1 MAQHTSLRNLFLSHV
16 AQTSP
21 SPPMLEVASAE
32 GIYIKDIYGKTYID
46 FISGIA
52 VSNSGHRHPKVVEA
66 IKYQADKYLHV
77 MVYGEFIQSPQVL
90 LAQAI
95 IDCLPK
101 SFGSVY
107 FVNSG
112 SEASEGAMKLAKRFT
127 GRRKMIA
134 FRNAYHG
141 STQGAL
147 SLMGGDYFKTGY
159 GPLLPD
165 VEILDYNSFSDLE
178 RIDKE
183 TACVFAE
190 SIQGEAGALPPS
202 SLWIQQL
209 ATRCKEVGALLVLDE
224 IQSGFGRTG
233 KFFAFEHFGVVPDIV
248 LMAKGMGGGL
258 PIGAFAASA
267 EIMSCLSHTPVLGHI
282 TTFGGNA
289 LTAAAAHA
297 NLKVLLDEGYIEAV
311 ATKEQLIRETL
322 TADGIIGIRGKGLM
336 LALEFDSN
344 ERVLKIMER
353 CYEKGLI
360 TDWFL
365 FADNCLRIAPP
376 LIITEA
382 QIQEACRMINEAVEE
397 SV

>member
-1 MAQHTSLRNLFLSHV
+1 
-16 AQTSP
+16 
-21 SPPMLEVASAE
+21 MLEVASAE
-32 GIYIKDIYGKTYID
+32 GIYINDIYGKTYID

-52 VSNSGHRHPKVVEA
+52 VSNTGHRHPKVVEA
-66 IKYQADKYLHV
+66 IKNQVDKYLHV
-77 MVYGEFIQSPQVL
+77 MVYGEFIQGPQVL

-95 IDCLPK
+95 LDCLPK
-101 SFGSVY
+101 NFGSVY

-112 SEASEGAMKLAKRFT
+112 SEASEGAMKLAKRYT

-165 VEILDYNSFSDLE
+165 VEILEYNSLSDLE
-178 RIDKE
+178 RIDAE

-202 SLWIQQL
+202 IIWMQQL
-209 ATRCKEVGALLVLDE
+209 AARCKQQGALLVLDE

-267 EIMSCLSHTPVLGHI
+267 EIMSCLSHNPVLGHI

-311 ATKEQLIRETL
+311 AVKEQRIREAL
-322 TADGIIGIRGKGLM
+322 TAKGIMGIRGKGLM
-336 LALEFDSN
+336 LALEFDTN
-344 ERVLKIMER
+344 QRVLKIMER

-376 LIITEA
+376 LIITDA

-397 SV
+397 TE

>member
-1 MAQHTSLRNLFLSHV
+1 
-16 AQTSP
+16 
-21 SPPMLEVASAE
+21 MLEVASAE
-32 GIYIKDIYGKTYID
+32 GVYIKDIYGKTYID

-52 VSNSGHRHPKVVEA
+52 VSNTGHRHPKVIEA
-66 IKYQADKYLHV
+66 IKNQADKYLHV
-77 MVYGEFIQSPQVL
+77 MVYGEFVQSPQVL

-95 IDCLPK
+95 IACLPK
-101 SFGSVY
+101 SFSSVY

-127 GRRKMIA
+127 GRTKMIA

-147 SLMGGDYFKTGY
+147 SLMGGDYFKKGY
-159 GPLLPD
+159 EPLLPD
-165 VEILDYNSFSDLE
+165 IKILEYNSLDELE
-178 RIDKE
+178 QIDSE

-202 SLWIQQL
+202 DLWMQQL
-209 ATRCKEVGALLVLDE
+209 AARCKEQGALLVLDE

-258 PIGAFAASA
+258 PIGAFAASQ
-267 EIMSCLSHTPVLGHI
+267 EVMSCLSHNPVLGHL

-297 NLKVLLDEGYIEAV
+297 NLNVLLNEGYIQSV
-311 ATKEQLIRETL
+311 PSKEQLIRSEL
-322 TADGIIGIRGKGLM
+322 NANGILGIRGKGLM
-336 LALEFDSN
+336 LAVEFESN
-344 ERVLKIMER
+344 ERVLKIMEL
-353 CYEKGLI
+353 CYQKGLI

-365 FADNCLRIAPP
+365 FADNCLRVAPP
-376 LIITEA
+376 LIINEE
-382 QIQEACRMINEAVEE
+382 QIKQACKIINEAVEE
-397 SV
+397 AQ

>member
-1 MAQHTSLRNLFLSHV
+1 
-16 AQTSP
+16 
-21 SPPMLEVASAE
+21 
-32 GIYIKDIYGKTYID
+32 
-46 FISGIA
+46 
-52 VSNSGHRHPKVVEA
+52 
-66 IKYQADKYLHV
+66 
-77 MVYGEFIQSPQVL
+77 
-90 LAQAI
+90 
-95 IDCLPK
+95 
-101 SFGSVY
+101 
-107 FVNSG
+107 
-112 SEASEGAMKLAKRFT
+112 MKLAKRFT
-127 GRRKMIA
+127 GRTKMIA

-165 VEILDYNSFSDLE
+165 VEILEYNSLNDLE
-178 RIDKE
+178 RIDAK

-202 SLWIQQL
+202 SLWMQQL
-209 ATRCKEVGALLVLDE
+209 AARCKEQGALLVLDE

-233 KFFAFEHFGVVPDIV
+233 KFFAFEHYNVVPDIV

-267 EIMSCLSHTPVLGHI
+267 EIMSCLSQNPVLGHI

-297 NLKVLLDEGYIEAV
+297 NLNVLLEEGHIEAI
-311 ATKEQLIRETL
+311 AAKEQLIRAAL
-322 TADGIIGIRGKGLM
+322 TADGILGIRGKGLM
-336 LALEFDSN
+336 LAVEFNSN

-365 FADNCLRIAPP
+365 FADHCLRIAPP
-376 LIITEA
+376 LIINET
-382 QIQEACRMINEAVEE
+382 QINEACRIINEAVQETQQGK
-397 SV
+397 

>member
-1 MAQHTSLRNLFLSHV
+1 
-16 AQTSP
+16 
-21 SPPMLEVASAE
+21 MLEVASAE
-32 GIYIKDIYGKTYID
+32 GVYIKDIYGKTYID

-52 VSNSGHRHPKVVEA
+52 VSNTGHRHPKVIEA
-66 IKYQADKYLHV
+66 IKNQADKYLHV
-77 MVYGEFIQSPQVL
+77 MVYGEFVQSPQVL

-95 IDCLPK
+95 IACLPK
-101 SFGSVY
+101 SFSSVY

-127 GRRKMIA
+127 GRTKMIA

-147 SLMGGDYFKTGY
+147 SLMGGDYFKKGY
-159 GPLLPD
+159 EPLLPD
-165 VEILDYNSFSDLE
+165 IKILEYNSLDELE
-178 RIDKE
+178 QIDSE

-190 SIQGEAGALPPS
+190 TIQGEAGALPPS
-202 SLWIQQL
+202 GLWMQQL
-209 ATRCKEVGALLVLDE
+209 AARCKEQGALLVLDE

-258 PIGAFAASA
+258 PIGAFAASK
-267 EIMSCLSHTPVLGHI
+267 EVMSCLSHNPVLGHI

-297 NLKVLLDEGYIEAV
+297 NLNVLLNEGYIQSV
-311 ATKEQLIRETL
+311 AAKEQLIRSEL
-322 TADGIIGIRGKGLM
+322 NANGILGIRGKGLM
-336 LALEFDSN
+336 LAVEFESN
-344 ERVLKIMER
+344 ERVLKIMEL
-353 CYEKGLI
+353 CYQKGLI

-365 FADNCLRIAPP
+365 FADNCLRVAPP
-376 LIITEA
+376 LIINEE
-382 QIQEACRMINEAVEE
+382 QIKQACKIINEAVEE
-397 SV
+397 TQ

>member
-1 MAQHTSLRNLFLSHV
+1 
-16 AQTSP
+16 
-21 SPPMLEVASAE
+21 MLEVASAE
-32 GIYIKDIYGKTYID
+32 GVYIKDIYGKTYID

-52 VSNSGHRHPKVVEA
+52 VSNTGHRHPKVIEA
-66 IKYQADKYLHV
+66 IKNQADKYLHV
-77 MVYGEFIQSPQVL
+77 MVYGEFVQSPQVL

-95 IDCLPK
+95 IACLPK
-101 SFGSVY
+101 SFSSVY

-127 GRRKMIA
+127 GRTKMIA

-147 SLMGGDYFKTGY
+147 SLMGGDYFKKGY
-159 GPLLPD
+159 EPLLPD
-165 VEILDYNSFSDLE
+165 IKILEYNSLDELE
-178 RIDKE
+178 QIDSE

-202 SLWIQQL
+202 DLWMQQL
-209 ATRCKEVGALLVLDE
+209 AARCKEQGALLVLDE

-258 PIGAFAASA
+258 PIGAFAASQ
-267 EIMSCLSHTPVLGHI
+267 EVMSCLSHNPVLGHL

-297 NLKVLLDEGYIEAV
+297 NLNVLLNEGYIQSV
-311 ATKEQLIRETL
+311 PSKEQLIRSEL
-322 TADGIIGIRGKGLM
+322 NANGILGIRGKGLM
-336 LALEFDSN
+336 LAVEFESN
-344 ERVLKIMER
+344 ERVLKIVEL
-353 CYEKGLI
+353 CYQKGLI

-365 FADNCLRIAPP
+365 FADNCLRVAPP
-376 LIITEA
+376 LIINEE
-382 QIQEACRMINEAVEE
+382 QIKQACKIINEAVEE
-397 SV
+397 AQ